1 MSGYV
6 CACEVK
12 TRKHNVVGGEAVLV
26 VLDKLYLFL
35 VVKMASVA
43 VTTEVIRCLVEI
55 GKDRYVSG

>member
-1 MSGYV
+1 
-6 CACEVK
+6 VK